1 VAVIFHNP
9 TNAETFGDRE
19 PGQMKGC
26 LARRH
31 AASSQP
37 DIDIHNHLALRSPV
51 SLGLPKIPDM
61 ADVVNSHDDGG
72 VLRQLGKPAFASVA
86 ISFAM
91 RILSTP

>member
-1 VAVIFHNP
+1 
-9 TNAETFGDRE
+9 
-19 PGQMKGC
+19 
-26 LARRH
+26 
-31 AASSQP
+31 
-37 DIDIHNHLALRSPV
+37 
-51 SLGLPKIPDM
+51 M